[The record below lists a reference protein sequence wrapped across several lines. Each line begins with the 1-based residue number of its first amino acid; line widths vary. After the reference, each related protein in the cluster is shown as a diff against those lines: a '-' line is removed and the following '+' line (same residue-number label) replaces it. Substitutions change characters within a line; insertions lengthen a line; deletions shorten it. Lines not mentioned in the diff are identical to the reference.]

1 MTIISLSV
9 ILITMSIVETDQNPE
24 KKQQQRANQPPQ
36 LQELQL
42 LKQQQLLQLLQQQQ
56 QLLLLLQQP
65 PLQKNPWIV
74 NSCVLAW
81 TWTCLYLMSVVQIVF
96 VHVMRSSGSPNT
108 VVPRA
113 VISAMQSRV
122 VSPPAAAS
130 DNVAAQTLSPQQLPP
145 APPQLQQLM
154 SATTFSLA
162 TAH

>member
-42 LKQQQLLQLLQQQQ
+42 LKQQQLL
-56 QLLLLLQQP
+56 LLLLQQLEQQ
-65 PLQKNPWIV
+65 LQKNPWIV

-154 SATTFSLA
+154 SATIFSLA